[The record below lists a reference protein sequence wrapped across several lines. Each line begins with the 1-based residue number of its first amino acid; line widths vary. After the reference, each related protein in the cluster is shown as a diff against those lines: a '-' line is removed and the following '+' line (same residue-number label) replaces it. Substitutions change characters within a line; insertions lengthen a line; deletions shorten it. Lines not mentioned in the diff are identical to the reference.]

1 MSDCPTNFPNGHH
14 VVSTWRGQPVTSP
27 SEGESFVSL
36 DDRRIFL
43 SAKCQE
49 YLKGEIRSPQFRQRV
64 EAVYSAA
71 HAVLVALDAERTGE
85 WESDA
90 D

>member
-1 MSDCPTNFPNGHH
+1 MSNEPLFD
-14 VVSTWRGQPVTSP
+14 PVA
-27 SEGESFVSL
+27 
-36 DDRRIFL
+36 DRRAFL
-43 SAKCQE
+43 SSKCQE

-71 HAVLVALDAERTGE
+71 HAVLVALDADRTGE

-90 D
+90 T